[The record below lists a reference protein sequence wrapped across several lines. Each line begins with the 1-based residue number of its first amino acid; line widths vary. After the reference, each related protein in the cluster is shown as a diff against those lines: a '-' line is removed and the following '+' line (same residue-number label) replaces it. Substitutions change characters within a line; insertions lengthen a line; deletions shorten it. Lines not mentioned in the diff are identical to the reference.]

1 MYDHVTGRAAVAT
14 GIALAAQC
22 NVLIVIDT
30 GRDLDLQRLAGGSLA
45 GAAAGLA
52 GVLDDGTAAA
62 AVRAGLLALHHTKG
76 GALLGHN
83 IAAAVALG
91 AGLGVAARLTA
102 GAVTIGAGLLP
113 VQRDL
118 LGAAVSCFLKGQNH
132 AGLDV
137 VAFAGG
143 VGVRAGRTAEAAKSA
158 AEQVAEDVAQVYAA
172 GTAEAT
178 AKTATEA
185 AAGLAGPIVGIDP
198 GKAELVI
205 ALAFFRVGKYIV
217 RLVDFLELLLGGLVA
232 GVQVGVVLFGE
243 LAVGAFDLGIGGV
256 FADPQHLVIITFF
269 CHRIY
274 PLYLGLM
281 FICRTVGADAS
292 IGPCNI
298 GAEKIFSKTPK
309 GRRRGCLAAA

>member
-1 MYDHVTGRAAVAT
+1 M
-14 GIALAAQC
+14 
-22 NVLIVIDT
+22 
-30 GRDLDLQRLAGGSLA
+30 
-45 GAAAGLA
+45 
-52 GVLDDGTAAA
+52 
-62 AVRAGLLALHHTKG
+62 HHTKG

-137 VAFAGG
+137 VTFAGG

-178 AKTATEA
+178 AKTATET

-256 FADPQHLVIITFF
+256 FADSQHLVIITFF

-281 FICRTVGADAS
+281 FICRTAGADDEHPPLQYWS
-292 IGPCNI
+292 R
-298 GAEKIFSKTPK
+298 KDF
-309 GRRRGCLAAA
+309 L